1 MELKEL
7 AFADPKYKESSK
19 YHKYKIKYDSKGR
32 IDTISYMTVD
42 DYKNE
47 TDPFVV
53 FYTIDYDRK
62 TIALSSPP
70 SILSPESKTY
80 YYYRFSTNEK
90 GIITKMNNYVMTYN
104 DEGYLTNV
112 KGPELFELVYY
123 EDDLYSLIKTLND
136 KQSQYDWYETGDGDS
151 KREFCI
157 LNFFDNYSNFIKYV
171 MFYSFENFYLCSI
184 SAITL
189 LFSLFLELFLV
200 FFQLFSHPI
209 FLGKIFL

>member
-1 MELKEL
+1 M
-7 AFADPKYKESSK
+7 
-19 YHKYKIKYDSKGR
+19 
-32 IDTISYMTVD
+32 
-42 DYKNE
+42 
-47 TDPFVV
+47 
-53 FYTIDYDRK
+53 
-62 TIALSSPP
+62 SSPP

-157 LNFFDNYSNFIKYV
+157 LNFPSKYV
-171 MFYSFENFYLCSI
+171 DEVYWGLCFIAIQSGLFGNPPSI
-184 SAITL
+184 FKEL
-189 LFSLFLELFLV
+189 SLSKTTTVHVETKNGNIKTDFV
-200 FFQLFSHPI
+200 FTYE
-209 FLGKIFL
+209 